1 MKLGFRAA
9 LCRTLIVLMAWL
21 PFDAAR
27 ADMIGTGQALARPAQ
42 SDPQSD
48 RQALARFLGREDVA
62 RELQRMGIDPAAAQ
76 SRAAALSDD
85 EAALLAHQI
94 ESAPAGGT
102 GTLTRIF
109 SAGALI
115 LIVVVIVW
123 ALVNLLFKTASG
135 AKS

>member
-1 MKLGFRAA
+1 
-9 LCRTLIVLMAWL
+9 
-21 PFDAAR
+21 
-27 ADMIGTGQALARPAQ
+27 MIATGQALARPAQ
-42 SDPQSD
+42 ADPQSD
-48 RQALARFLGREDVA
+48 RQALARF
-62 RELQRMGIDPAAAQ
+62 PAAAQ

-85 EAALLAHQI
+85 EAALLARQI

-115 LIVVVIVW
+115 VIVVVIVW
-123 ALVNLLFKTASG
+123 ALVSLLVKTTSG

>member
-1 MKLGFRAA
+1 MKPGFRAA
-9 LCRTLIVLMAWL
+9 LCRMLMVLTAWL

-27 ADMIGTGQALARPAQ
+27 AEMIVTGQALARPAQ
-42 SDPQSD
+42 AEPQAD

-76 SRAAALSDD
+76 GRAAALSED
-85 EAALLAHQI
+85 EAALLARQI

-102 GTLTRIF
+102 GTLTQIF

-115 LIVVVIVW
+115 VIVVVIVW
-123 ALVNLLFKTASG
+123 ALVSLLVKTTSG